1 LETLRHIREQVGLSQ
16 PELSELS
23 GVAQGTISDI
33 ELGKRKPRGRTLR
46 KLAQALGVQVADLL
60 GESENLKVQAPLPDF
75 EVERREAAS
84 DVALDAARHQRE
96 HNRKAINRTLAS
108 QDIPQP
114 PYFEEYENAA
124 IQRLSGY
131 LPAELVPAVMEVAQ
145 IVVQLEERVV
155 QLEEQLERTSKASS
169 EETKTRSA
177 SA

>member
-23 GVAQGTISDI
+23 GVAQGTISDL

-75 EVERREAAS
+75 EVERRGATV
-84 DVALDAARHQRE
+84 VAMDAARRQAQQD
-96 HNRKAINRTLAS
+96 RKAANRALAS
-108 QDIPQP
+108 EGVPQP
-114 PYFEEYENAA
+114 AYFKDHENEA
-124 IQRLSGY
+124 IQRLLAYRTG
-131 LPAELVPAVMEVAQ
+131 ELAASLMELAS
-145 IVVQLEERVV
+145 RVV
-155 QLEEQLERTSKASS
+155 QLEEQLEHNSPSTSK
-169 EETKTRSA
+169 ETTVRSA